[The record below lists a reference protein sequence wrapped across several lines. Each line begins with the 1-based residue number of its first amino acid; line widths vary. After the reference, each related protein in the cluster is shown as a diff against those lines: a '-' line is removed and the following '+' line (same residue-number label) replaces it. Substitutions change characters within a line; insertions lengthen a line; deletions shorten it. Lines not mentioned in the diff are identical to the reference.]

1 MPAEIEVKGLQELI
15 NKVGRITP
23 EIQRAMDKT
32 MEASLNTLHENVP
45 SYPRKPEASSYI
57 RQGILGK
64 SIGSSEAGGKSG
76 EPTVY
81 SIKGSGAKIEGRFG
95 TDLSYAKYVI
105 DPDRQAYMHRGRW
118 WTTENIVKASK
129 SKILRLWDKMIQIVK
144 RRLNLR

>member
-57 RQGILGK
+57 RTGTLGK
-64 SIGSSEAGGKSG
+64 SIGMNNAK
-76 EPTVY
+76 PTVY

>member
-57 RQGILGK
+57 RTGTLGK
-64 SIGSSEAGGKSG
+64 SIGMNNAK
-76 EPTVY
+76 PTVY

-118 WTTENIVKASK
+118 WTTDNIVKASK

>member
-45 SYPRKPEASSYI
+45 SYPQRPGKSSYI
-57 RQGILGK
+57 RTGTLGK
-64 SIGSSEAGGKSG
+64 SIGMNNAK
-76 EPTVY
+76 PTVY